1 MRKQVFSRDLLF
13 LIGPFSF
20 LSAAFGLTKTIIDII
35 PGNKRSIVFFVT
47 VMTKDEKLST
57 IHSSPVQFAILR

>member
-20 LSAAFGLTKTIIDII
+20 LSAAFRLIKTIFDII
-35 PGNKRSIVFFVT
+35 PGNTRSIVSFVS

-57 IHSSPVQFAILR
+57 IRSSLANFIF